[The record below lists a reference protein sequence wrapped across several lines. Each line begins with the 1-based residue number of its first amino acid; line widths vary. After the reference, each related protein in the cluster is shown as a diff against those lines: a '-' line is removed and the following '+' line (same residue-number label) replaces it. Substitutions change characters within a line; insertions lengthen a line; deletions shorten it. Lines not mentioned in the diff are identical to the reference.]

1 MKNIIAIFWSDCRR
15 IGRNVVAIVVIM
27 GLTILPSLYGWFNIL
42 SNWDPYGAEATSQI
56 KVAIASDDTGFAV
69 GDEQF
74 CVGDSITEAL
84 KTNDTIG
91 WVFADSS
98 KDAVDGVY
106 SGDYYAALVITED
119 FTKDMISFMTDNVTN
134 PEIIYYTNQKKNAI
148 APKITDKAKTAV
160 RQQVNSTFVSKL
172 TEILL
177 KAAGTVGNINS
188 DHYLLSNEN
197 DSGSMLDFVV
207 GRLEAVDIQLES
219 YDTIISALLGI
230 IDTTQATS
238 GMMENIS
245 PDITDMFNKESDM
258 LNHLQT
264 LLDNKVMIENNLF
277 GQMSLEISRLQSAM
291 RSVSNLY
298 EQVGGNLTEF
308 NSAIQQMGNHLSDTQ
323 NMITDLRESISK
335 TIQELNRVKDSGEYH
350 LLSSVLTLNAQDL
363 GAFVAAPVHMDSV
376 DLYPIDNYGSAMSA
390 FYTVLALWVGALI
403 LVAIIHVK
411 VKSIEPSYGIDITQ
425 VKPYQAFFGR
435 YMTFFF
441 VGQMQALLAV
451 LGNLLFI
458 NIQCKSAF
466 KFWLAA
472 SVTSFVFTLIC
483 YSLTVAF
490 ENVGEALAVVIM
502 VIQVAGAGGTFPIQV
517 LPQAYQAIYRFLP
530 FTHAMEALRECVG
543 GFYSNYYYQCLGKLL
558 IYVFISL
565 FIGLVVAIPCK
576 KLNQII
582 EKSKE
587 HSGVM
592 I

>member
-1 MKNIIAIFWSDCRR
+1 MKNIIAIFLSDCRR
-15 IGRNVVAIVVIM
+15 VGRNVVAIVVIM

-42 SNWDPYGAEATSQI
+42 SNWDPYGAEATSHI
-56 KVAIASDDTGFAV
+56 KVAIASDDKGIAL

-98 KDAVDGVY
+98 KQAIDGVY
-106 SGDYYAALVITED
+106 AGDYYAALIVTED
-119 FTKDMISFMTDNVTN
+119 FTKDMISFMTDSVTN

-160 RQQVNSTFVSKL
+160 RQQVNSTFISKL
-172 TEILL
+172 TETLL
-177 KAAGTVGNINS
+177 KAAGTVESFNDNNN
-188 DHYLLSNEN
+188 LASNEN
-197 DSGSMLDFVV
+197 NAGSMLDFVV
-207 GRLEAVDIQLES
+207 GRLEAVNTQLES
-219 YDTIISALLGI
+219 YDTIIGALLGI

-238 GMMENIS
+238 GMVENMS
-245 PDITDMFNKESDM
+245 PDITDMFQKESDM
-258 LNHLQT
+258 LSHLQT
-264 LLDNKVMIENNLF
+264 MLDNKVMTDNNLF
-277 GQMSLEISRLQSAM
+277 GQMSLEISRLQSVM
-291 RSVSNLY
+291 HSVSNLY
-298 EQVGGNLTEF
+298 EQVGGNLTAF
-308 NSAIQQMGNHLSDTQ
+308 NSAIGQMSDNLSETKT
-323 NMITDLRESISK
+323 MITDLRESISN
-335 TIQELNRVKDSGEYH
+335 TIQELNTVKNSGEYH

-363 GAFVAAPVHMDSV
+363 GTFVAAPVAIDSV
-376 DLYPIDNYGSAMSA
+376 ELYPIEHYGSAMSA

-411 VKSIEPSYGIDITQ
+411 VQSIEPSYGIDISEI
-425 VKPYQAFFGR
+425 KPYQAFFGR
-435 YMTFFF
+435 YITFFL

-517 LPQAYQAIYRFLP
+517 LPQVYQAIYRFLP

-543 GFYSNYYYQCLGKLL
+543 GFYSNYYYECLGKLL

-576 KLNQII
+576 KLNQMI

>member
-1 MKNIIAIFWSDCRR
+1 MKNIIAIFLSDCRR
-15 IGRNVVAIVVIM
+15 VGRNVVAIVVIM

-42 SNWDPYGAEATSQI
+42 SNWDPYGAEATSHI
-56 KVAIASDDTGFAV
+56 KVAIASDDKGIAL

-98 KDAVDGVY
+98 KQAIDGVY
-106 SGDYYAALVITED
+106 AGDYYAALIVTED
-119 FTKDMISFMTDNVTN
+119 FTKDMISFMTDSVTN

-160 RQQVNSTFVSKL
+160 RQQVNSTFISKL
-172 TEILL
+172 TETLL
-177 KAAGTVGNINS
+177 KAAGTVESFNDNNN
-188 DHYLLSNEN
+188 LASNEN
-197 DSGSMLDFVV
+197 NAGSMLDFVV
-207 GRLEAVDIQLES
+207 GRLEAVNTQLES
-219 YDTIISALLGI
+219 YDTIIGALLGI

-238 GMMENIS
+238 GMVENMS
-245 PDITDMFNKESDM
+245 PDITDMFQKESDM
-258 LNHLQT
+258 LSHLQT
-264 LLDNKVMIENNLF
+264 MLDNKVMTDNNFF

-298 EQVGGNLTEF
+298 EQVGGNLTAF
-308 NSAIQQMGNHLSDTQ
+308 NSAIQQMGDNLSETKT
-323 NMITDLRESISK
+323 MITDLRESISN
-335 TIQELNRVKDSGEYH
+335 TIQELNTVKNSGEYH

-363 GAFVAAPVHMDSV
+363 GTFVAAPVAIDSV
-376 DLYPIDNYGSAMSA
+376 ELYPIEHYGSAMSA

-411 VKSIEPSYGIDITQ
+411 VQSIEPSYGIDISEI
-425 VKPYQAFFGR
+425 KPYQAFFGR
-435 YMTFFF
+435 YITFFL

-517 LPQAYQAIYRFLP
+517 LPQVYQAIYRFLP

-543 GFYSNYYYQCLGKLL
+543 GFYSTYYYECLGKLL

-576 KLNQII
+576 KLNQMI

>member
-1 MKNIIAIFWSDCRR
+1 MKNIIAIFLSDCRR
-15 IGRNVVAIVVIM
+15 VGRNVVAIVVIM

-42 SNWDPYGAEATSQI
+42 SNWDPYGAEATSHI
-56 KVAIASDDTGFAV
+56 KVAIASDDKGIAL

-98 KDAVDGVY
+98 KQAIDGVY
-106 SGDYYAALVITED
+106 AGDYYAALIVTED
-119 FTKDMISFMTDNVTN
+119 FTKDMISFMTDSVTN

-160 RQQVNSTFVSKL
+160 RQQVNSTFISKL
-172 TEILL
+172 TETLL
-177 KAAGTVGNINS
+177 KAAGTVESFNDNNN
-188 DHYLLSNEN
+188 LASNEN
-197 DSGSMLDFVV
+197 NAGSMLDFVV
-207 GRLEAVDIQLES
+207 GRLEAVNTQLES
-219 YDTIISALLGI
+219 YDTIIGALLGI

-238 GMMENIS
+238 GMVENMS
-245 PDITDMFNKESDM
+245 PDITDMFQKESDM
-258 LNHLQT
+258 LSHLQT
-264 LLDNKVMIENNLF
+264 MLDNKVMTDNNLF

-291 RSVSNLY
+291 HSVSNLY
-298 EQVGGNLTEF
+298 EQVGGNLTAF
-308 NSAIQQMGNHLSDTQ
+308 NSAIGQMSDNLSETKT
-323 NMITDLRESISK
+323 MITDLRESISN
-335 TIQELNRVKDSGEYH
+335 TIQELNTVKNSGEYH

-363 GAFVAAPVHMDSV
+363 GTFVAAPVAIDSV
-376 DLYPIDNYGSAMSA
+376 ELYPIEHYGSAMSA

-411 VKSIEPSYGIDITQ
+411 VQSIEPSYGIDISEI
-425 VKPYQAFFGR
+425 KPYQAFFGR
-435 YMTFFF
+435 YITFFL

-517 LPQAYQAIYRFLP
+517 LPQVYQAIYRFLP

-543 GFYSNYYYQCLGKLL
+543 GFYSTYYYECLGKLL

-576 KLNQII
+576 KLNQMI

>member
-1 MKNIIAIFWSDCRR
+1 MKNIIAIFLSDCRR
-15 IGRNVVAIVVIM
+15 VSRNVVAIVVIM

-42 SNWDPYGAEATSQI
+42 SNWDPYGEEATSHI
-56 KVAIASDDTGFAV
+56 KVAIASDDRGFAL

-98 KDAVDGVY
+98 KQAIDGVY
-106 SGDYYAALVITED
+106 SGDYYAALIITED

-134 PEIIYYTNQKKNAI
+134 PEIVYYTNQKKNAI

-172 TEILL
+172 TETLL
-177 KAAGTVGNINS
+177 KAAGTVGNFNS
-188 DHYLLSNEN
+188 NNHLLSSEN
-197 DSGSMLDFVV
+197 NSGSMLDFVV
-207 GRLEAVDIQLES
+207 GRLEAVNIQLES
-219 YDTIISALLGI
+219 YDTIIGALLGI

-238 GMMENIS
+238 GMVENMS

-258 LNHLQT
+258 LSHLQT
-264 LLDNKVMIENNLF
+264 MLDNKVMAENNLF

-308 NSAIQQMGNHLSDTQ
+308 NSAIQQMGDNLSETKK
-323 NMITDLRESISK
+323 MITDLRESISK
-335 TIQELNRVKDSGEYH
+335 TVQELNTVKDSGEYH

-363 GAFVAAPVHMDSV
+363 GAFVAAPVAIDSV

-411 VKSIEPSYGIDITQ
+411 VQSIEPSYGIDISEI
-425 VKPYQAFFGR
+425 KPYQAFFGR
-435 YMTFFF
+435 YITFFL

-451 LGNLLFI
+451 LGNLFFI

-472 SVTSFVFTLIC
+472 SITSFVFTLIC

-517 LPQAYQAIYRFLP
+517 LPQVYQAIYRFLP

-543 GFYSNYYYQCLGKLL
+543 GFYSNYYYECLGKLL

-565 FIGLVVAIPCK
+565 FIGLIVAIPCK
-576 KLNQII
+576 KLNQMI

>member
-1 MKNIIAIFWSDCRR
+1 MKNIITIFLSDCRR

-42 SNWDPYGAEATSQI
+42 SNWDPYGPEATSRI
-56 KVAIASDDTGFAV
+56 KVAIASDDKGFSL

-84 KTNDTIG
+84 KSNDTIG

-98 KDAVDGVY
+98 TEAVDGVY
-106 SGDYYAALVITED
+106 SGDYYAALIITEN

-172 TEILL
+172 TETLL
-177 KAAGTVGNINS
+177 KAAGTVENLNIHDSEMS
-188 DHYLLSNEN
+188 DEN
-197 DSGSMLDFVV
+197 SGSMLDLVV
-207 GRLEAVDIQLES
+207 GRLEAVYVQLES
-219 YDTIISALLGI
+219 YDTIISTLLGI
-230 IDTTQATS
+230 IDTTQSTS
-238 GMMENIS
+238 EMAQNMS

-258 LNHLQT
+258 LNNLQNM
-264 LLDNKVMIENNLF
+264 LDNGIMADANLF
-277 GQMSLEISRLQSAM
+277 GQMSLGIHRLQSAM
-291 RSVSNLY
+291 RSVSSLY

-308 NSAIQQMGNHLSDTQ
+308 NSAIQQMGANLSDTKA
-323 NMITDLRESISK
+323 MITDLRESISK
-335 TIQELNRVKDSGEYH
+335 TVQELNAVKDSGEYH
-350 LLSSVLTLNAQDL
+350 LLSAVLTLNAQDL
-363 GAFVAAPVHMDSV
+363 GEFVAAPVSMDSV

-411 VKSIEPSYGIDITQ
+411 VQSIEPSYGVELSEI
-425 VKPYQAFFGR
+425 KPYQAFFGR
-435 YMTFFF
+435 YLTFFI

-451 LGNLLFI
+451 LGNILFI
-458 NIQCKSAF
+458 NIQCKSVF

-472 SVTSFVFTLIC
+472 SITSFTFTLIC

-517 LPQAYQAIYRFLP
+517 LPKVYQAIYHFLP

-543 GFYSNYYYQCLGKLL
+543 GFYSNYYYACLGKLL
-558 IYVFISL
+558 VYVLISL
-565 FIGLVVAIPCK
+565 FIGLVIAIPCK
-576 KLNQII
+576 KLNRMI

-587 HSGVM
+587 RSGVM

>member
-1 MKNIIAIFWSDCRR
+1 MKNIITIFLSDCRR

-42 SNWDPYGAEATSQI
+42 SNWDPYGPEATSRI
-56 KVAIASDDTGFAV
+56 KVAIASDDKGFSL

-84 KTNDTIG
+84 KSNDTIG

-98 KDAVDGVY
+98 KEAVDGVY
-106 SGDYYAALVITED
+106 SGDYYAALIITEN

-172 TEILL
+172 TETLL
-177 KAAGTVGNINS
+177 KAAGTVENLNIHDSEMS
-188 DHYLLSNEN
+188 DEN
-197 DSGSMLDFVV
+197 SGSMLDLVV
-207 GRLEAVDIQLES
+207 GRLEAVHVQLES
-219 YDTIISALLGI
+219 YDTIISTLLGI
-230 IDTTQATS
+230 IDTTQSTS
-238 GMMENIS
+238 EMAQNMS

-258 LNHLQT
+258 LNNLQNM
-264 LLDNKVMIENNLF
+264 LNNGIMADANLF
-277 GQMSLEISRLQSAM
+277 GQMSLGIHRLQSAM
-291 RSVSNLY
+291 RSVSSLY

-308 NSAIQQMGNHLSDTQ
+308 NSAIQQMGANLSDTKA
-323 NMITDLRESISK
+323 MITDLRESISK
-335 TIQELNRVKDSGEYH
+335 TVQELNAVKDSGEYH

-363 GAFVAAPVHMDSV
+363 GEFVAAPVSMDSV

-411 VKSIEPSYGIDITQ
+411 VQSIEPSYGVELSEI
-425 VKPYQAFFGR
+425 KPYQAFFGR
-435 YMTFFF
+435 YLTFFI

-451 LGNLLFI
+451 LGNILFI
-458 NIQCKSAF
+458 NIQCKSVF

-472 SVTSFVFTLIC
+472 SITSFTFTLIC

-517 LPQAYQAIYRFLP
+517 LPKVYQAIYHFLP

-543 GFYSNYYYQCLGKLL
+543 GFYSNYYYACLGKLL
-558 IYVFISL
+558 IYVLISL
-565 FIGLVVAIPCK
+565 FIGLVIAIPCK
-576 KLNQII
+576 KLNRMI

-587 HSGVM
+587 RSGVM